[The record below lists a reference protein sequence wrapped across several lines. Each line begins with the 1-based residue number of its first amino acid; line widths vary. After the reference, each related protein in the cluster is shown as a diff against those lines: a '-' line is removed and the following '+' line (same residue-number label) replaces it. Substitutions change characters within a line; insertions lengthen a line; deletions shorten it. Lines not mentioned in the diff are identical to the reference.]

1 MESPAEEEELSVVH
15 ISDGVSIEFR
25 GFHKFQEFITVM
37 DLFRI
42 LNPYSLMLPSSPL
55 NILEDDIQRL

>member
-1 MESPAEEEELSVVH
+1 VESPAEEEELSVVQ